1 MHSQPKKEHFV
12 KSYKEEV
19 LANYERGSDFLYAPP
34 WQKPVII
41 EILVHIGFLMTI
53 LHYLHWQVKFNEL
66 KSRFNKELVDVY
78 GVPASQVDIEDGKIL
93 MLSKNY

>member
-1 MHSQPKKEHFV
+1 MKGVRIF
-12 KSYKEEV
+12 Y
-19 LANYERGSDFLYAPP
+19 NAPP

-41 EILVHIGFLMTI
+41 EIHGP
-53 LHYLHWQVKFNEL
+53 HWFPNDDTSLPTLASVKFNEL

-78 GVPASQVDIEDGKIL
+78 GVPVSQVDIEDMGKIL